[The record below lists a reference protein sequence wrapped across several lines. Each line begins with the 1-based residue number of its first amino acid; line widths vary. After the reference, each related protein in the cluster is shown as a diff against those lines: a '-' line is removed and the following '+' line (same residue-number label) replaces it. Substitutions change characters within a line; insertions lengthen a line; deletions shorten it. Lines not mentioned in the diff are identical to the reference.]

1 MKKGLWILA
10 FALSSL
16 IGTDLQ
22 AQTAEEVRCDNNLQI
37 FGADAQAKNF
47 SDSVA
52 FFAWSYVYN
61 NCPASSK
68 LTYIYGPYFV
78 EAQIKNPTFIGRKK
92 AAKLL
97 KSKAKADSLK
107 LATIQDSLAGVLMDV
122 YDQRIKFYPEKVD
135 YVMYRKGVDMMQYF
149 PDSTQAAHKL
159 FVEALEVGG
168 PEQDAAFYDRYFITA
183 VTLFNDKV
191 FDVNQVFNSYNI
203 VLEGIEVNTSLL
215 NQQILALQTKAD
227 SNSLSDADSKDL
239 AKAERELERYE
250 KVESNAEKILAPI
263 STCEKL
269 TLLYNEETYQANKT
283 DATWLRRASAMLSKE
298 KVDADGEKT
307 DCTDNPIFF
316 KIAEELYR
324 LEPTVKAARAM
335 GLLAYGRKEYS
346 KAIQY
351 FTEAANKEAD
361 PKQAAA
367 DQMRIAAGHLK
378 LGSAG
383 SAKNAALKA
392 ASLRKNWGD
401 PYLLIAQIYAS
412 VEQSCGNNVFEKKAV
427 YWAAINKLEYARSI
441 DPSVANKAARL
452 ISSYTK
458 QLPDKSISF
467 QLGHTDGE
475 KYSIGCI
482 VNETITVKF

>member
-1 MKKGLWILA
+1 MKKGLWILTCV
-10 FALSSL
+10 LSSL
-16 IGTDLQ
+16 IGTDLY

-52 FFAWSYVYN
+52 FFAWSYVFN

-78 EAQIKNPTFIGRKK
+78 EAQIKNPTFLGRKR

-97 KSKAKADSLK
+97 KSKAKADSAK
-107 LATIQDSLAGVLMDV
+107 LANIQDSLATILMDI
-122 YDQRIKFYPEKVD
+122 YDQRIGFYPEKID
-135 YVMYRKGVDMMQYF
+135 YVKYRKAVDMMQYF
-149 PDSTQAAHKL
+149 PDSTKAAHEL

-191 FDVNQVFNSYNI
+191 YDVNQVFNSYNI
-203 VLEGIEVNTSLL
+203 VLEGIEVNTSIL
-215 NQQILALQTKAD
+215 NQQILALQIKAD
-227 SNSLSDADSKDL
+227 SNNISDAERKEL
-239 AKAERELERYE
+239 AKSERELERYE
-250 KVESNAEKILAPI
+250 KVERNAEKILAPI

-269 TLLYNEETYQANKT
+269 TLLYNEESYQANKT

-298 KVDADGEKT
+298 KIDDEGEKT

-316 KIAEELYR
+316 KIAEDLYR
-324 LEPTVKAARAM
+324 LEPSVKAARAM

-361 PKQAAA
+361 PKRAAA
-367 DQMRIAAGHLK
+367 DQMRIAAANLK
-378 LGSAG
+378 MGSYG
-383 SAKNAALKA
+383 SAKSSALKA

-401 PYLLIAQIYAS
+401 PYILIAQIYAA
-412 VEQSCGNNVFEKKAV
+412 VHEGCGDNAFEKRAV
-427 YWAAINKLEYARSI
+427 FWAAINKLEYARSI

-452 ISSYTK
+452 ISAYTK
-458 QLPDKSISF
+458 QLPDKSVSF
-467 QLGHTDGE
+467 QLGHTNGE